1 MKKLY
6 HPLLELIATA
16 AENELAAIIQ
26 HLKEENRI
34 LRDKLPKRVPL
45 TDAERQRLVKT
56 GALLGSAIKEIITI
70 VHYRTF
76 QRWVAAAKGGAA
88 SGKKTK
94 TGRPKTTA
102 EIRELVIKIANET
115 GWGATRI
122 CGELKKLGCGVICRS
137 TVQNI
142 LREYN
147 LEPNPKRGPGSWHD
161 FIHRHKDTLYA
172 CDFFTKKIWTTS
184 GLVEMYMLVF
194 IHIGSRRIWV
204 SRATANPNSEWVAQ
218 QARNM
223 CMVLEDDGIA
233 ASHLIHDRD
242 TKFTKQFDGIFGS
255 EGLEVIKLPFKSP
268 NLNAH
273 CERVIRTIK
282 NEALDYFIVFGE
294 DHLNH
299 IVSSFV
305 EYYNTLRPHQ
315 GVENVPLSG
324 SVPEEQSVTVNPGE
338 IVCREW
344 LGGVLKHYERRAA

>member
-1 MKKLY
+1 M
-6 HPLLELIATA
+6 
-16 AENELAAIIQ
+16 
-26 HLKEENRI
+26 
-34 LRDKLPKRVPL
+34 
-45 TDAERQRLVKT
+45 VKT
-56 GALLGSAIKEIITI
+56 GSQLGSAIKEIITI

-76 QRWVAAAKGGAA
+76 QRWVAATKGG
-88 SGKKTK
+88 SFRKSKK
-94 TGRPKTTA
+94 TGRPKTA
-102 EIRELVIKIANET
+102 QEIRELVVKIATET

-122 CGELKKLGCGVICRS
+122 CGELTKLGCGIISRS

-147 LEPNPKRGPGSWHD
+147 LEPNPKRGPGSWHE

-172 CDFFTKKIWTTS
+172 CDFFTKKVWTMS
-184 GLVEMYMLVF
+184 GLIEIYLLVF
-194 IHIGSRRIWV
+194 IHIGTRRIWV
-204 SRATANPNSEWVAQ
+204 SRGTANPNSAWVAQ

-223 CMVLEDDGIA
+223 CMEFEDNGIS

-242 TKFTKQFDGIFGS
+242 TKFTKQFDDIFRS
-255 EGLEVIKLPFKSP
+255 DGLEVIKLPFKSP
-268 NLNAH
+268 NMNAH
-273 CERVIRTIK
+273 CERVVRTIK

-315 GVENVPLSG
+315 GLENVPLSG
-324 SVPEEQSVTVNPGE
+324 TVPEEQSVTVDPDE
-338 IVCREW
+338 VICREW

>member
-1 MKKLY
+1 MKKLF

-34 LRDKLPKRVPL
+34 LRDKLPKRVSL
-45 TDAERQRLVKT
+45 TDEERQRLVKT
-56 GALLGSAIKEIITI
+56 GTPLGSAIKEIITI
-70 VHYRTF
+70 VHHRTF
-76 QRWVAAAKGGAA
+76 QRWVAATKGG
-88 SGKKTK
+88 SSQKK
-94 TGRPKTTA
+94 TGRPKKSE

-122 CGELKKLGCGVICRS
+122 CGELKKLGCGVICRT

-142 LREYN
+142 LREHN
-147 LEPNPKRGPGSWHD
+147 LEPAPKRGPGSWKD
-161 FIHRHKDTLYA
+161 FIDRHKDTLCA
-172 CDFFTKKIWTTS
+172 CDFFTKKVWTAH
-184 GLVEMYMLVF
+184 GLIEMYLLVF

-204 SRATANPNSEWVAQ
+204 SRGTASPDSEWVAQ

-223 CMVLEDDGIA
+223 SMAFEEEGI
-233 ASHLIHDRD
+233 SPTHLIHDRD
-242 TKFTKQFDGIFGS
+242 TKFTKQFDDIFKSG
-255 EGLEVIKLPFKSP
+255 GLEMIKIPYKSP

-273 CERVIRTIK
+273 CERVVRSIK

-299 IVSSFV
+299 IVS
-305 EYYNTLRPHQ
+305 EYLTYYNELRPHQ
-315 GVENVPLSG
+315 GVENVPLTG
-324 SVPEEQSVTVNPGE
+324 TVPEQQTASIDPDE

-344 LGGVLKHYERRAA
+344 LGGVLKHYERKAA

>member
-1 MKKLY
+1 MKKLF

-34 LRDKLPKRVPL
+34 LRDKLPKRVSL
-45 TDAERQRLVKT
+45 TDEERQRLVKT
-56 GALLGSAIKEIITI
+56 GTPLGSAIKEIITI
-70 VHYRTF
+70 VHHRTF
-76 QRWVAAAKGGAA
+76 QRWVAATKGG
-88 SGKKTK
+88 SSQKK
-94 TGRPKTTA
+94 TGRPKKSE

-122 CGELKKLGCGVICRS
+122 CGELKKLGCGVICRT

-142 LREYN
+142 LREHN
-147 LEPNPKRGPGSWHD
+147 LEPAPNRGPGSWKD
-161 FIHRHKDTLYA
+161 FIDRHKDTLCA
-172 CDFFTKKIWTTS
+172 CDFFTKKVWTAH
-184 GLVEMYMLVF
+184 GLIEMYLLVF

-204 SRATANPNSEWVAQ
+204 SRGTASPDSEWVAQ

-223 CMVLEDDGIA
+223 SMAFEEEGI
-233 ASHLIHDRD
+233 SPTHLIHDRD
-242 TKFTKQFDGIFGS
+242 TKFTKQFDDIFKS
-255 EGLEVIKLPFKSP
+255 DGLEMIKIPYKSP

-273 CERVIRTIK
+273 CERVVRSIK

-299 IVSSFV
+299 IVS
-305 EYYNTLRPHQ
+305 EYLTYYNELRPHQ
-315 GVENVPLSG
+315 GVENVPLTG
-324 SVPEEQSVTVNPGE
+324 TVPEQQTASIDPDE

-344 LGGVLKHYERRAA
+344 LGGVLKHYERKAA